1 MIIDDKDIRAIEL
14 IRAIDLYIN
23 GVIHTEKSAE
33 NALLTDM
40 LVKTAAKIAEKHNI
54 KIL

>member
-1 MIIDDKDIRAIEL
+1 MIIDITDIRAIEL

-23 GVIHTEKSAE
+23 DVIHVEKSAG
-33 NALLTDM
+33 NAVLTDM

>member
-1 MIIDDKDIRAIEL
+1 MIIDDKDIRAIEV
-14 IRAIDLYIN
+14 IQAIDLYIN
-23 GVIHTEKSAE
+23 DVIHVERSAE

-54 KIL
+54 KIV

>member
-1 MIIDDKDIRAIEL
+1 MKIDEKDIHAIHV
-14 IRAIDLYIN
+14 IQAIDIYIDS
-23 GVIHTEKSAE
+23 VIHVEKSAE

-54 KIL
+54 KIV